1 MILKFDLKELQT
13 RIGCNLIE
21 DNFIERVLIENYT
34 YKRRD
39 GVDYTSLLK
48 DIFLSEGFDMVQ
60 NDIDINSLI
69 PENKII
75 SITYKVLDMM
85 EVLILSSIKDLNFK
99 NILFKY
105 KENNICYFEVIY

>member
-48 DIFLSEGFDMVQ
+48 DIFLSR
-60 NDIDINSLI
+60 
-69 PENKII
+69 
-75 SITYKVLDMM
+75 
-85 EVLILSSIKDLNFK
+85 
-99 NILFKY
+99 LFL
-105 KENNICYFEVIY
+105 

>member
-48 DIFLSEGFDMVQ
+48 DIFLSEGFQPCTSVRDNSTGEQSLTKFIMRYCV
-60 NDIDINSLI
+60 IDSRG
-69 PENKII
+69 
-75 SITYKVLDMM
+75 TY
-85 EVLILSSIKDLNFK
+85 
-99 NILFKY
+99 
-105 KENNICYFEVIY
+105 

>member
-75 SITYKVLDMM
+75 SITETLLVGIPTMLLLGIVLFNPFTEM
-85 EVLILSSIKDLNFK
+85 
-99 NILFKY
+99 LFS
-105 KENNICYFEVIY
+105 FDPSL

>member
-21 DNFIERVLIENYT
+21 DNFIERVLIENYI

-85 EVLILSSIKDLNFK
+85 DVLILSSIKDLNFK

>member
-48 DIFLSEGFDMVQ
+48 DIFLSMY
-60 NDIDINSLI
+60 S
-69 PENKII
+69 
-75 SITYKVLDMM
+75 
-85 EVLILSSIKDLNFK
+85 LNFSALA
-99 NILFKY
+99 IGTL
-105 KENNICYFEVIY
+105 I

>member
-21 DNFIERVLIENYT
+21 DNFIERVLIEN
-34 YKRRD
+34 
-39 GVDYTSLLK
+39 YTSLLK

-85 EVLILSSIKDLNFK
+85 DVLILSSIKDLNFK